1 MKKIIFKKLSNEI
14 LIFFLISSLA
24 LTLIVWV
31 IQAVNYLDIVTE
43 DGHSFGVYF
52 KYTILSLPKIFSQL
66 LPFTFFLSIF
76 YIINLY
82 EEKNQLLVY
91 WTHGVTK
98 KEFIDNIIKFSLI
111 FLIMQLLLT
120 LIIAPYTNNKS
131 RSFIRASTLDFFP
144 NLIKP
149 KKFIDTVENL
159 TIFID
164 SKDKKGFYKNIILKD
179 ITNINNVQTII
190 AQTGKIISN
199 NGQKMLLLNN
209 GQIIQTNSKKEITT
223 FNFEETQFDLSK
235 YSTKTTTFPK
245 IQEQDTT
252 KLLLCTKYLLDNLDV
267 KLEMKNLT
275 CEKSFLRNLI
285 QELFKRMYLPFYII
299 LMALAPSLLVLR
311 SKNTP
316 YYSTFKT
323 IVFIFGVVFLVI
335 LDSFSVEI
343 RGKPLSLN
351 DFVQEILSFER
362 LLIFHDDVAAWHW
375 PLSRLPLEPFAF
387 V

>member
-1 MKKIIFKKLSNEI
+1 MKKIIFKNLSNEI

-52 KYTILSLPKIFSQL
+52 KYTALSLPKIFSQL
-66 LPFTFFLSIF
+66 LPFVFFLSVF

-98 KEFIDNIIKFSLI
+98 KQFIDKIIKFSLL
-111 FLIMQLLLT
+111 FLIIQLLLS
-120 LIIAPYTNNKS
+120 IIIVPYTNNKS

-164 SKDKKGFYKNIILKD
+164 SRNDKGDYKNIILKD
-179 ITNINNVQTII
+179 NTNSDNVQTII
-190 AQTGKIISN
+190 AQSGKIISIDS
-199 NGQKMLLLNN
+199 KKILLLNN
-209 GQIIQTNSKKEITT
+209 GKIIQTNSKKKTTT

-235 YSTKTTTFPK
+235 YSSKTTTFPK
-245 IQEQDTT
+245 IQDLETT
-252 KLLLCTKYLLDNLDV
+252 RLIECAESLLSDSEKELLFTNLVCKKPFFD
-267 KLEMKNLT
+267 
-275 CEKSFLRNLI
+275 SLI
-285 QELFKRMYLPFYII
+285 QELFKRIYLPFYIV
-299 LMALAPSLLVLR
+299 LMALTSSLLVLK
-311 SKNTP
+311 SKNTHG
-316 YYSTFKT
+316 YSFFKT
-323 IVFIFGVVFLVI
+323 KVFLSGVALLVI
-335 LDSFSVEI
+335 
-343 RGKPLSLN
+343 P
-351 DFVQEILSFER
+351 EILLDFTGSNYSNNLFF
-362 LLIFHDDVAAWHW
+362 LLFPIISYIVIYKYINLKAKFN
-375 PLSRLPLEPFAF
+375 
-387 V
+387 

>member
-14 LIFFLISSLA
+14 LIFFLIFSLA

-52 KYTILSLPKIFSQL
+52 NYTALSLPKIFSQL
-66 LPFTFFLSIF
+66 LPFAFFLSVF
-76 YIINLY
+76 YIVNLY

-98 KEFIDNIIKFSLI
+98 KEFIDIIIKFSLS

-120 LIIAPYTNNKS
+120 TIIAPYTNDKS

-164 SKDKKGFYKNIILKD
+164 STNSEGDYVNIILKD
-179 ITNINNVQTII
+179 STNNNNVQTII
-190 AQTGKIISN
+190 AQTGKIVSIN
-199 NGQKMLLLNN
+199 NQKVLLLNN
-209 GQIIQTNSKKEITT
+209 GKIIQANSKKEITT
-223 FNFEETQFDLSK
+223 FNFKETQFDLNK
-235 YSTKTTTFPK
+235 YSTKTTTYPK
-245 IQEQDTT
+245 IKELETV
-252 KLLLCTKYLLDNLDV
+252 KLIRCLDNLLSGSKKELLFKDLQC
-267 KLEMKNLT
+267 KKNFIG
-275 CEKSFLRNLI
+275 SLI
-285 QELFKRMYLPFYII
+285 QELFKRLYFPFYIL
-299 LMALAPSLLVLR
+299 LMALTSSLLVLK

-316 YYSTFKT
+316 NYSTFKT
-323 IVFIFGVVFLVI
+323 IVFLIGVLFLI
-335 LDSFSVEI
+335 I
-343 RGKPLSLN
+343 P
-351 DFVQEILSFER
+351 EILVSFTGDNYLNN
-362 LLIFHDDVAAWHW
+362 LLFLSFPIFSFIIIYQYVN
-375 PLSRLPLEPFAF
+375 LRVKFN
-387 V
+387 

>member
-1 MKKIIFKKLSNEI
+1 MKKIIFKKLSSEI
-14 LIFFLISSLA
+14 LTFFLISSLA

-52 KYTILSLPKIFSQL
+52 NYTVLSLPKIFSQI
-66 LPFTFFLSIF
+66 LPFVFFLSVF

-98 KEFIDNIIKFSLI
+98 KQFINKIVECSLI
-111 FLIMQLLLT
+111 FLIIQLLLS
-120 LIIAPYTNNKS
+120 IIIVPYANNKS

-164 SKDKKGFYKNIILKD
+164 SKNEEGDYKNIILKD
-179 ITNINNVQTII
+179 NTNSDNVQTII
-190 AQTGKIISN
+190 AQKGKIISV
-199 NGQKMLLLNN
+199 NGKKILLLNN
-209 GQIIQTNSKKEITT
+209 GKIIQTNSKKKITT

-235 YSTKTTTFPK
+235 YSSKTTSFPK
-245 IQEQDTT
+245 IQDLKTT
-252 KLLLCTKYLLDNLDV
+252 KLIQCTRYLLSNSKKEL
-267 KLEMKNLT
+267 LFKNLI
-275 CEKSFLRNLI
+275 CKKPFFESLI
-285 QELFKRMYLPFYII
+285 QELLKRIYLPFYLV
-299 LMALAPSLLVLR
+299 LMALTSSLLVLK

-316 YYSTFKT
+316 GYSIFKAK
-323 IVFIFGVVFLVI
+323 VFLYGVVFLI
-335 LDSFSVEI
+335 I
-343 RGKPLSLN
+343 P
-351 DFVQEILSFER
+351 EILLNFTGNNYSNN
-362 LLIFHDDVAAWHW
+362 LLFLLFPIFSYIAIYKFIN
-375 PLSRLPLEPFAF
+375 LKIKLN
-387 V
+387 

>member
-164 SKDKKGFYKNIILKD
+164 SKNSKGDYENIILKD
-179 ITNINNVQTII
+179 KTNINNIQTII
-190 AQTGKIISN
+190 AQTGKIVSVN
-199 NGQKMLLLNN
+199 DQKVLLLNN
-209 GQIIQTNSKKEITT
+209 GQIIQTNAKKEITT
-223 FNFEETQFDLSK
+223 FNFKETQFDLSK
-235 YSTKTTTFPK
+235 YSTKTTTYPK
-245 IQEQDTT
+245 IQELETE
-252 KLLLCTKYLLDNLDV
+252 KIILCTKSLLEDSREELLFDDLQCKKGFLD
-267 KLEMKNLT
+267 
-275 CEKSFLRNLI
+275 SLI
-285 QELFKRMYLPFYII
+285 QELFKRIYLPFYMMLI
-299 LMALAPSLLVLR
+299 ALTSSLLVLK

-316 YYSTFKT
+316 HYSTFKT
-323 IVFIFGVVFLVI
+323 VVFLI
-335 LDSFSVEI
+335 GMLFLI
-343 RGKPLSLN
+343 IP
-351 DFVQEILSFER
+351 EILVSITGNNYLNNLLFILFPIFSFIAIYQYIN
-362 LLIFHDDVAAWHW
+362 LKIKFN
-375 PLSRLPLEPFAF
+375 
-387 V
+387 

>member
-52 KYTILSLPKIFSQL
+52 NYTALSLPKIFSQL
-66 LPFTFFLSIF
+66 LPFIFFLSVF
-76 YIINLY
+76 YIINVY

-91 WTHGVTK
+91 WTHGVSK
-98 KEFIDNIIKFSLI
+98 KEFIDKIIQFSFT
-111 FLIMQLLLT
+111 FLIIQLLLT
-120 LIIAPYTNNKS
+120 IIVVPHTNNKS

-164 SKDKKGFYKNIILKD
+164 SKDENGFYKNIILKD

-190 AQTGKIISN
+190 AQTGKIVSN
-199 NGQKMLLLNN
+199 DYKKILLLNN

-335 LDSFSVEI
+335 
-343 RGKPLSLN
+343 P
-351 DFVQEILSFER
+351 EILLNFTGSSYSSN
-362 LLIFHDDVAAWHW
+362 LLFLLFPIFSYIAIYQYINLKVK
-375 PLSRLPLEPFAF
+375 LN
-387 V
+387 